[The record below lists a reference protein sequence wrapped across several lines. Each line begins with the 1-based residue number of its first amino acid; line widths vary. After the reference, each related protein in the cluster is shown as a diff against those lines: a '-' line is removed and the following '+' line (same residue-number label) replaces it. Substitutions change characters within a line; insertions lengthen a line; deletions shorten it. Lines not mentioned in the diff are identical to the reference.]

1 MGRGARATFAGRRMI
16 RTISDLPLVKSTACA
31 PTIRAAR
38 STDVARIVEIEVA
51 SFADPWGLSDFRALL
66 AWDPAIFLVAADAA
80 SQQVAGYVIAM
91 TVLDESEIL
100 NIAVHPDG
108 RGQGLGAGLLDAAL
122 AEVASKGAVATFL
135 EVRESNAVARR
146 LYASR
151 EFEELSRR
159 KRYYKSPVEDAL
171 ILRRALQR

>member
-1 MGRGARATFAGRRMI
+1 MI
-16 RTISDLPLVKSTACA
+16 RTISDSPSGKSTASA
-31 PTIRAAR
+31 PIIRAAR
-38 STDVARIVEIEVA
+38 STELARIVEIEEA
-51 SFADPWGLSDFRALL
+51 SFEDPWGLSDFRAVL
-66 AWDPAIFLVAADAA
+66 ASDPAIFLVAVNAA
-80 SQQVAGYVIAM
+80 AQQVVGYVIAI

-135 EVRESNAVARR
+135 EVRESNAIARQ

-151 EFEELSRR
+151 EFAELSRR